1 MAPKSPS
8 VPITWRTPIGRLRLA
23 SRVEGTTLILLIGVA
38 VPLKYLAGQPQL
50 VSAMG
55 PIHGVAFIGYLLL
68 LAEAT
73 ASGGWNPREV
83 LRTAALSIV
92 PFGPFLNERFLSLKA
107 AAIARNND
115 IAGPEAPSDQR
126 S

>member
-1 MAPKSPS
+1 
-8 VPITWRTPIGRLRLA
+8 
-23 SRVEGTTLILLIGVA
+23 VEGTTLILLIGVA
-38 VPLKYLAGQPQL
+38 VPFKYLAGQPHL

-73 ASGGWNPREV
+73 ASGGWRPREV

-92 PFGPFLNERFLSLKA
+92 PFGPFLNERFLARKA
-107 AAIARNND
+107 AALAGVND
-115 IAGPEAPSDQR
+115 VAGPETSAD
-126 S
+126 

>member
-1 MAPKSPS
+1 MVSQVRS
-8 VPITWRTPIGRLRLA
+8 VPSTWRTPIGRLRLA
-23 SRVEGTTLILLIGVA
+23 SRVEGTTLILLLGVA
-38 VPLKYLAGQPQL
+38 VPFKYLAGQPQL

-55 PIHGVAFIGYLLL
+55 PLHGVAFIGYLLL

-73 ASGGWNPREV
+73 ASGGWQPREV

-92 PFGPFLNERFLSLKA
+92 PFGPFLNERFLARKA
-107 AAIARNND
+107 AVIARNDD
-115 IAGPEAPSDQR
+115 IARPEASSDQR